1 MCKQDVLHDF
11 LGSGEHKW
19 TLVVPVTAI
28 DEVTN
33 KKISVDRMHSILFGG
48 EQLTRKRAEA
58 VKELNKKNRH
68 QFSFQTQ

>member
-1 MCKQDVLHDF
+1 MIEILDSMEKYV
-11 LGSGEHKW
+11 
-19 TLVVPVTAI
+19 LVVPVTAI

-33 KKISVDRMHSILFGG
+33 KEISVDRMHSILFGG

-68 QFSFQTQ
+68 ASRHQFSFQTL